1 MMEYFTDE
9 DYEKLGIIEEK
20 LADGIELSE
29 EEEQLY
35 LDMVINGGDNMFG
48 ATT

>member
-1 MMEYFTDE
+1 MEHFTDE
-9 DYEKLGIIEEK
+9 DYENLALIEEK
-20 LADGIELSE
+20 IADGQELTG

>member
-1 MMEYFTDE
+1 MEFNDE
-9 DYEKLGIIEEK
+9 DYEKLALIEEK
-20 LADGIELSE
+20 IVDGIELTE
-29 EEEQLY
+29 DEEQLY